1 MTIKDQVPS
10 EIQVFSAEE
19 QQQLSAKIEKMAGH
33 IQLVMPDSVD
43 EAWQLLVRMEE
54 QALVDTAKRGLLYLS
69 IKSHIQYGEF
79 DKKLKEL
86 GIPRRNAFNAIAVSK
101 MFLALPD
108 SKVQTSALLNMNK
121 SKLIEMARLPVE
133 TVESLDDDDLETLND
148 LSVREFR
155 KEIRK
160 LKDKHTDLEEQT
172 ATLINALET
181 ERLTKA
187 PKQMYE
193 LPMLVAQVRQKS
205 FAHSAVVNE
214 SLEEFIAMVEQLCN
228 ARDLDLNHR
237 IGAAQTTWHLWLG
250 IQQRITH
257 MLNRLSGEFGPE
269 HLAGA
274 ECIPQFAEDEWQD
287 AQANREY
294 MLAMFNDRIKTRE

>member
-1 MTIKDQVPS
+1 MTIKDQEPS

-19 QQQLSAKIEKMAGH
+19 QQQLAQKIESMATQVH
-33 IQLVMPDSVD
+33 LVMPDNVES
-43 EAWQLLVRMEE
+43 AWQLVIQMEE
-54 QALVDTAKRGLLYLS
+54 QALIDTAKRGLLYMS
-69 IKSHIQYGEF
+69 IKMHSAHGEF
-79 DKKLKEL
+79 ESKIREYSLA
-86 GIPRRNAFNAIAVSK
+86 PRTVRESMTVAK
-101 MFLALPD
+101 MFLALPE
-108 SKVQTSALLNMNK
+108 SKRRTSAVLNMNK

-160 LKDKHTDLEEQT
+160 LKNKHTELEDQT
-172 ATLINALET
+172 TTLINALET

-205 FAHSAVVNE
+205 FAHNAVVNE
-214 SLEEFIAMVEQLCN
+214 SLEEFIAMAEQLCN

-237 IGAAQTTWHLWLG
+237 IGAAQTTWHLWLAV
-250 IQQRITH
+250 QQRITH

-294 MLAMFNDRIKTRE
+294 MLAMFNDRINTQK

>member
-1 MTIKDQVPS
+1 MSTDLTQLVGEENANEIEHQLQKLKTPLNIVMPNSIAECMDRVVFLANRQFTDAAEAGFILLNVKEQVS
-10 EIQVFSAEE
+10 HGEFLSLLEE
-19 QQQLSAKIEKMAGH
+19 RGIHKRTAQRSIAISKMLSALPKGKS
-33 IQLVMPDSVD
+33 D
-43 EAWQLLVRMEE
+43 
-54 QALVDTAKRGLLYLS
+54 KLS
-69 IKSHIQYGEF
+69 
-79 DKKLKEL
+79 
-86 GIPRRNAFNAIAVSK
+86 
-101 MFLALPD
+101 
-108 SKVQTSALLNMNK
+108 LLNMSQHQLSELTK
-121 SKLIEMARLPVE
+121 VPL
-133 TVESLDDDDLETLND
+133 ESIAQLDDDDLDVLAET
-148 LSVREFR
+148 SG
-155 KEIRK
+155 KEIRAQVQK
-160 LKDKHTDLEEQT
+160 LTERTQELEEST

-205 FAHSAVVNE
+205 FAHNAVVNE

-228 ARDLDLNHR
+228 TRVLDLNHR

>member
-1 MTIKDQVPS
+1 MSTNLVDVVGKENANEIEHQLQKLKTPLNIVMPQSVAECMDRVVFLANRQFTDAAEAGFILLNVKEQVS
-10 EIQVFSAEE
+10 HGEFLTLLEE
-19 QQQLSAKIEKMAGH
+19 RGIHKRTAQRSIAISKMLSALPKGKS
-33 IQLVMPDSVD
+33 D
-43 EAWQLLVRMEE
+43 
-54 QALVDTAKRGLLYLS
+54 KLS
-69 IKSHIQYGEF
+69 
-79 DKKLKEL
+79 
-86 GIPRRNAFNAIAVSK
+86 
-101 MFLALPD
+101 
-108 SKVQTSALLNMNK
+108 LLNMSQHQLSELTK
-121 SKLIEMARLPVE
+121 VPL
-133 TVESLDDDDLETLND
+133 ESIAQLDDDDLDVLAET
-148 LSVREFR
+148 SG
-155 KEIRK
+155 KEIRAQVQK
-160 LKDKHTDLEEQT
+160 LTERTQELEEST

-181 ERLTKA
+181 ERLIKA

-205 FAHSAVVNE
+205 FAHNAVVNE
-214 SLEEFIAMVEQLCN
+214 SLEEFIAMAEQLCN

>member
-1 MTIKDQVPS
+1 MSTDLTQLVGEENANEIEHQLQKLKTPLNIVMPNSIAECMDRVVFLANRQFTDAAEAGFILLNVKDQVPHG
-10 EIQVFSAEE
+10 EFITLLEQRGIHQRSARRSIAIAKMISSLPKSKTDKLSVLNLN
-19 QQQLSAKIEKMAGH
+19 QHQLSELTKVPLE
-33 IQLVMPDSVD
+33 
-43 EAWQLLVRMEE
+43 
-54 QALVDTAKRGLLYLS
+54 S
-69 IKSHIQYGEF
+69 IAQ
-79 DKKLKEL
+79 
-86 GIPRRNAFNAIAVSK
+86 
-101 MFLALPD
+101 
-108 SKVQTSALLNMNK
+108 
-121 SKLIEMARLPVE
+121 
-133 TVESLDDDDLETLND
+133 LDDDDLDVLAET
-148 LSVREFR
+148 SG
-155 KEIRK
+155 KEIRAQVQK
-160 LKDKHTDLEEQT
+160 LTERTQELEEQT

-214 SLEEFIAMVEQLCN
+214 SLEEFIAMAEQLCN
-228 ARDLDLNHR
+228 TRDLDLNHR

-294 MLAMFNDRIKTRE
+294 MLAMFNDRFKTRD